1 MNDDNLKKY
10 DNIDKVKLNIEKLH
24 SEKDF
29 KTVSTKEAL
38 KYVSPM
44 KWNENVYNGKMKV
57 IIESKFKRLCV
68 KESSKKLY
76 EGWEI
81 IKLLSEGKLKEG
93 TKLINNNNWV
103 YEVKYDGESYY
114 IKNEEEWDVS
124 VSYFTNDA
132 YFKILEEG

>member
-1 MNDDNLKKY
+1 MKASSKDYVLK
-10 DNIDKVKLNIEKLH
+10 NH
-24 SEKDF
+24 Q
-29 KTVSTKEAL
+29 
-38 KYVSPM
+38 
-44 KWNENVYNGKMKV
+44 
-57 IIESKFKRLCV
+57 
-68 KESSKKLY
+68 KKLY

-124 VSYFTNDA
+124 ISYFTNNTN
-132 YFKILEEG
+132 FRILEEE